1 MIRCR
6 DGRNGFTLVEL
17 MVTLAVGIVLVL
29 IGIPSYTAMVQR
41 NALASELNAFSAQ
54 LQLARAEALKRNATV
69 ILCPGAIGGECKG
82 SEDDGWWSFSRFVWI
97 DDNSDGQID
106 ADEVINEKAS
116 RVDGLK
122 IEAAN
127 PSPAPDALTFDP
139 KGLLDTRF
147 ASFTFA
153 YAGGAN
159 RCLSV
164 SLSGSAS
171 VLEGVCP

>member
-54 LQLARAEALKRNATV
+54 LQLARAEALKRNASV
-69 ILCPGAIGGECKG
+69 VLCPGAVGGSCGG
-82 SEDDGWWSFSRFVWI
+82 SWSSSRVVWI

-116 RVDGLK
+116 RVDGLG
-122 IEAAN
+122 ITAV
-127 PSPAPDALTFDP
+127 SPDSSLGSLTFDP